1 MMLSI
6 PTAITNYADLHKVA
20 VVPHGDGVLV
30 VLAEVVVTCIRKMIL
45 DMLLKAA
52 MHHIDS
58 LACNS
63 DHSLE
68 PLKRTFSGLY
78 LDLDQLQLVAL

>member
-45 DMLLKAA
+45 DMLLKVA

-58 LACNS
+58 LAGNAA
-63 DHSLE
+63 HSLE
-68 PLKRTFSGLY
+68 PLKTAFSSLY
-78 LDLDQLQLVAL
+78 QDHDKLQLAAL